1 MENIK
6 VIVFDLYNT
15 LVEIKDNRNFFLDL
29 YKSSLNGF
37 NVDIQTYFTYVLI
50 MKKKD
55 LFSEMPEEFSR
66 LYKVKQENLIS
77 ELESVVVYK
86 EVNSVLEKLKQN
98 YKLYLISNL
107 AFPYAKPVY
116 NLGLDSYF
124 DEIIFSYECGF
135 LKPDSNIFKTV
146 ELASEFRSEDIL
158 MIGDS
163 LKADIKGAKEIG
175 WNSIQINRK
184 HTPLDNQIS
193 NLNQLKDFGLVI

>member
-86 EVNSVLEKLKQN
+86 EVNSVLEKLNKTIN
-98 YKLYLISNL
+98 YI
-107 AFPYAKPVY
+107 
-116 NLGLDSYF
+116 
-124 DEIIFSYECGF
+124 
-135 LKPDSNIFKTV
+135 
-146 ELASEFRSEDIL
+146 
-158 MIGDS
+158 
-163 LKADIKGAKEIG
+163 
-175 WNSIQINRK
+175 
-184 HTPLDNQIS
+184 
-193 NLNQLKDFGLVI
+193 